1 MNYLLFAYF
10 DKTVK
15 NAEKKT
21 QEIGTKIA
29 EHMTSGQIKFM
40 YGPTHAVFHFGYKG
54 EFQDVSDV
62 IFFICEEIGNFE
74 YFVTKK
80 SKDYASNFGQE
91 NLDHLMTLKKTI
103 SPKKNKIENT
113 NKNKENT
120 NQRKFINPFIEYSDI
135 INRFRKP
142 SVCNM
147 TLDEL
152 LDKIS
157 DQGMESLSDL
167 EKQKLEEYSKSI

>member
-29 EHMTSGQIKFM
+29 EHMTSGQVKFM

-62 IFFICEEIGNFE
+62 ILFISEEVGNFE

-91 NLDHLMTLKKTI
+91 NLDHLMTLKKT
-103 SPKKNKIENT
+103 SPKNNNIED
-113 NKNKENT
+113 T
-120 NQRKFINPFIEYSDI
+120 NQLKESFNKRRKFVNPFEQYTEI
-135 INRFRKP
+135 INHFKQP
-142 SVCNM
+142 LTCNM

-152 LDKIS
+152 LDKIIEK
-157 DQGMESLSDL
+157 GMNSLTDL
-167 EKQKLEEYSKSI
+167 EKQKLEEYSKTI

>member
-62 IFFICEEIGNFE
+62 ILFICDEIGNFE
-74 YFVTKK
+74 YFITKK
-80 SKDYASNFGQE
+80 SKDYASNFGKE
-91 NLDHLMTLKKTI
+91 NLDHLMTLKKT
-103 SPKKNKIENT
+103 SPKNNKIEDT
-113 NKNKENT
+113 NKNKEFT

-142 SVCNM
+142 LVCNM

-157 DQGMESLSDL
+157 EQGMESLSDL

>member
-10 DKTVK
+10 DKSVK

-21 QEIGTKIA
+21 QEIATKIA
-29 EHMTSGQIKFM
+29 EQMTSGQVKFM

-54 EFQDVSDV
+54 DFHDVSDV

-74 YFVTKK
+74 FFITKK

-91 NLDHLMTLKKTI
+91 NLDHLMTLKKT
-103 SPKKNKIENT
+103 SPKKIEDT

-135 INRFRKP
+135 MNKYRKP
-142 SVCNM
+142 LVCNM

-157 DQGMESLSDL
+157 EQGMESLSDL